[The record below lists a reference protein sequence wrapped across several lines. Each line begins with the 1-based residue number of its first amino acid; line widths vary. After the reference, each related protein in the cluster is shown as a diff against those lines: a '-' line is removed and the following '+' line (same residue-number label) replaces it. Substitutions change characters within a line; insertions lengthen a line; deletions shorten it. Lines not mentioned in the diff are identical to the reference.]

1 MNANKKN
8 VTTVC
13 PVLKMSTGKKE
24 GSLPAISH
32 ECGNSM
38 QFECKEGPIYILL
51 YTLLCIKVQSEEVV
65 TARTKKGSTL
75 LCWYFIQFLFLVAM
89 WQYLKNN
96 MTSSTL
102 KDSLFRQ
109 LV

>member
-1 MNANKKN
+1 MPNLHTRCLFEQLEVIKEVTFSNKLRWYDMNANKKN

-38 QFECKEGPIYILL
+38 QFECKEGPIYI
-51 YTLLCIKVQSEEVV
+51 YTSVY
-65 TARTKKGSTL
+65 STM
-75 LCWYFIQFLFLVAM
+75 YKSAV
-89 WQYLKNN
+89 
-96 MTSSTL
+96 
-102 KDSLFRQ
+102 
-109 LV
+109 